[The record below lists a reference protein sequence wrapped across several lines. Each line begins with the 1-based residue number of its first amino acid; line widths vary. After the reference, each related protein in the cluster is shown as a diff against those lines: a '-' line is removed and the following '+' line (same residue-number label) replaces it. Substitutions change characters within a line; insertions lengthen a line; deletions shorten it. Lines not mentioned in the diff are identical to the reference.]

1 MKPAQPPYSLSRDAQ
16 QVYLVYQN
24 GILMLM
30 GWVWL
35 LIGIPSLWALRQDV
49 VRLIQHFTWTGL
61 RFSLLYKPGLPS
73 FGLLFCLVL
82 TLYVLLSQSRY
93 ELVGLIESER
103 HLLELTAQ
111 RLRKLPSHHFLHR
124 FFLAQLP
131 PVPEAPPLLPANP
144 ESTQA
149 QDDS

>member
-1 MKPAQPPYSLSRDAQ
+1 MKPAQPLHSLSRDAQ
-16 QVYLVYQN
+16 HVYLVYQN

-49 VRLIQHFTWTGL
+49 VRLLQHFTWTGL

-111 RLRKLPSHHFLHR
+111 RLRKLPSQHFLHR
-124 FFLAQLP
+124 YFLAKVP
-131 PVPEAPPLLPANP
+131 PPAESQPLLPATSEP
-144 ESTQA
+144 TKS